1 MQDNSIFHDLKH
13 KTKTVND
20 LIRFIGNRTEDLPM
34 FSLLLGSGCSIS
46 SGIKSGGDLIR
57 QWKKEIQDEITDN
70 QTPRN
75 PDDFENY
82 LEKLPWY
89 DPRNEYASLF
99 EHRYD
104 LQSQRRAFLERL
116 IKDAKPSIG
125 YAYLTKLIE
134 ANYFNTIFTTNF
146 DDLINE
152 AFYLYS
158 TKRPIVCAH
167 DSAIS
172 SVAVTSS
179 RPKIIKLHGDYLF
192 ENLKNTLRETE
203 SLEDNMKDKFMEFAK
218 DFGLI
223 VIGYSGCDRSIMDI
237 LTIMIRNNDYFK
249 NGIYWCLPK
258 NTKEVNS
265 ELKKLLWSDRVYIVE
280 IDGFDELMAQ
290 INSILNK
297 EMLPINS
304 ETLSKKHQH
313 NLIDNLISNEIVKQS
328 DSPIILRDIK
338 RLQEELKKN
347 TVRDFLDLAYS
358 GKSGKKEIQKH
369 TERKGPLVGLDDEEQ
384 IEVDGIKLLIE
395 KGDLEDALNKVV
407 NNESKANSN
416 RLKSAYLYLHL
427 VILQRQGV
435 RDNQRYFP
443 ILQQLN
449 NLNPNY
455 EDFYLD
461 LSYRSENVDD
471 KLRYIDE
478 ALKVFPNDAFLY
490 LTKARIL
497 RHFFGNLAVRNE
509 EKDEKIIETYSASI
523 KLDTTITNNAWLE
536 LCEFY
541 AKYYSNNIDKRNKKI
556 ESIFLRH
563 EENDKFEPSVLKVK
577 KLISDEDSQE
587 WGNLLREAFDWTKKA
602 DYSNRSEECLM
613 LYTDWLFYHD
623 DSEKAWS
630 LIQEFEE
637 QFVASDK
644 LLRHKAFWKVYHEE
658 DLDGAISIIESLISD
673 MSSERFLLMRLYAIK
688 NNQEKLED
696 IHKKYDDE
704 ETTLEYYSVTDQAE
718 NYCSYI
724 DTNYIDVDK
733 PITENILIMYTYFSI
748 MAERYERGYSL
759 AKKYIQ
765 IPSCQKNLWI
775 NYFIL
780 ESRYKRKPID
790 ETKLKEK
797 ILNRKAFL
805 GDDVLAAAYGLIGD
819 SSNAVSHINKYL
831 KNHAISKYTI
841 QKWPAF
847 EKIRDDH
854 KFKKSVGIE

>member
-1 MQDNSIFHDLKH
+1 MQDNSVFQDLKH
-13 KTKTVND
+13 KTKTVSD

-46 SGIKSGGDLIR
+46 SGIKSGGDLIQ
-57 QWKKEIQDEITDN
+57 QWKNEILEEIEVSQTFQNFDEFD
-70 QTPRN
+70 
-75 PDDFENY
+75 NY

-89 DPRNEYASLF
+89 DSRNEYASLF

-116 IKDAKPSIG
+116 IKDAKPSMG

-158 TKRPIVCAH
+158 TKRPIICAH

-172 SVAVTSS
+172 SVTVTSS

-223 VIGYSGCDRSIMDI
+223 VVGYSGCDRSIMDI
-237 LTIMIRNNDYFK
+237 LTLMIRNNDYFK

-265 ELKKLLWSDRVYIVE
+265 ELKKLLWSDRVYVVE

-290 INSILNK
+290 MNSILNN

-313 NLIDNLISNEIVKQS
+313 NLIDNLISNEMVKKS
-328 DSPIILRDIK
+328 ESPIILRDIK
-338 RLQEELKKN
+338 RLQEELRKN

-358 GKSGKKEIQKH
+358 GKSGKKDIQTH
-369 TERKGPLVGLDDEEQ
+369 TERKGPLDGLEDEEQ
-384 IEVDGIKLLIE
+384 KEVNGIKLLIE
-395 KGDLEDALNKVV
+395 KGDLEDALSEVIS
-407 NNESKANSN
+407 NEGKANSN
-416 RLKSAYLYLHL
+416 RLKSANLYLHL

-435 RDNQRYFP
+435 RDNQSYFP

-461 LSYRSENVDD
+461 LSYRSDSVDD
-471 KLRYIDE
+471 KLRYIDD

-490 LTKARIL
+490 LTKARIY
-497 RHFFGNLAVRNE
+497 RHFFGNLAERND
-509 EKDEKIIETYSASI
+509 EKDEKIIEAYSASI
-523 KLDTTITNNAWLE
+523 KLDATITNKAWFE

-541 AKYYSNNIDKRNKKI
+541 TKYYSNDIEKRNKKI
-556 ESIFLRH
+556 ETILMRH
-563 EENDKFEPSVLKVK
+563 EENDKFEPSVLKVR
-577 KLISDEDSQE
+577 KLISKADSQE
-587 WGNLLREAFDWTKKA
+587 WGNILKEAFDWTRKA
-602 DYSNRSEECLM
+602 DYPNRSEECLM
-613 LYTDWLFYHD
+613 LYTDWLFNHN

-637 QFVASDK
+637 QFVASDR

-658 DLDGAISIIESLISD
+658 DIDGAISIIESLISD
-673 MSSERFLLMRLYAIK
+673 MSSERFLLMRLYAIID
-688 NNQEKLED
+688 NQEKLEN

-704 ETTLEYYSVTDQAE
+704 ETTLEYYSVTNQAE

-724 DTNYIDVDK
+724 DSNYIEVNK
-733 PITENILIMYTYFSI
+733 PITEDILVTYTYFSI
-748 MAERYERGYSL
+748 LAERYERGYNI

-765 IPSCQKNLWI
+765 IPSCQKSLWI

-780 ESRYKRKPID
+780 ESKFKGKPIE
-790 ETKLKEK
+790 ETKVKEK
-797 ILNRKAFL
+797 ILNKKALF

-819 SSNAVSHINKYL
+819 CSNAVAHISKYL
-831 KNHAISKYTI
+831 RNHAISKYTM

-847 EKIRDDH
+847 EKIRNDI
-854 KFKKSVGIE
+854 KFKKSVGIA